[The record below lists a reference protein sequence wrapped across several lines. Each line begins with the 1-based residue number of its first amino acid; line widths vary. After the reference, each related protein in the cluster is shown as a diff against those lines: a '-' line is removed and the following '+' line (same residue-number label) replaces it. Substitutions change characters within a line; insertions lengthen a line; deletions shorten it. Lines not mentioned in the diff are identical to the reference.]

1 MRKIQQIFNNKKAFI
16 TYITAGDPDLET
28 TKEIIFELNKDGV
41 DIIEIGIPFS
51 DPLADGPVIQEA
63 SQMAIKKGV
72 NLSKIFNTL
81 ENLKGRINTPIV
93 LMGYYNSILNYGID
107 KFMEDCGRTNVS
119 GVIIPDLP
127 FDEEPE
133 FYEKLRK
140 NNIDGILLVA
150 PNTSE
155 ERLKMLSNYATGFL
169 YCVSLMGV
177 TGDSKGPVEYI
188 NDYIQKIRKY
198 INIPIAIG
206 FGIDHQEKVKSL
218 IDYVDGIIVGSAIIK
233 LIDKN
238 KDNKDKMFEEL
249 RSFVK
254 SLKVW

>member
-1 MRKIQQIFNNKKAFI
+1 
-16 TYITAGDPDLET
+16 
-28 TKEIIFELNKDGV
+28 
-41 DIIEIGIPFS
+41 
-51 DPLADGPVIQEA
+51 
-63 SQMAIKKGV
+63 
-72 NLSKIFNTL
+72 
-81 ENLKGRINTPIV
+81 
-93 LMGYYNSILNYGID
+93 MGYYNSILNYGID
-107 KFMEDCGRTNVS
+107 KFMEDCRRTNVS

-140 NNIDGILLVA
+140 NDIDGILLVA

>member
-16 TYITAGDPDLET
+16 AYITAGDPDLET

-81 ENLKGRINTPIV
+81 ESLKGRINTPIV

-107 KFMEDCGRTNVS
+107 KFIEDCKLTNVS

-140 NNIDGILLVA
+140 NDIDGILLVA

-155 ERLKMLSNYATGFL
+155 ERLKKFSNYATGFL